1 MTASQLLRLYPRGWQ
16 ERYGDEFLATVG
28 DEALRFQQI
37 LNIVSGAID
46 AWLSADVR
54 RSVAG
59 TTQQGVTAMHPSIRA
74 ICGTST
80 YQMTTRDGLIGAAVM
95 LLGTA
100 ILVALGIF
108 AGRAGHPALGEG
120 LKSLSFSVALT
131 LSMPVTFLKGQPW
144 KAQVVICGATLLLLV
159 VATYVATL
167 I

>member
-1 MTASQLLRLYPRGWQ
+1 MTASQLLRLYPRGWR

-37 LNIVSGAID
+37 VNIVSGAID
-46 AWLSADVR
+46 ARLSADVR

-59 TTQQGVTAMHPSIRA
+59 TSQQGVTAMHPSLKA
-74 ICGTST
+74 LCGTGD
-80 YQMTTRDGLIGAAVM
+80 YRMTTRDGLIGAAVM

-100 ILVALGIF
+100 ILVALGIL
-108 AGRAGHPALGEG
+108 ANRAGHPAMGEA

-131 LSMPVTFLKGQPW
+131 LSMPATFLKGQPW
-144 KAQVVICGATLLLLV
+144 KAQFVICGATLLLLV

>member
-1 MTASQLLRLYPRGWQ
+1 MTASQLLRLYPRGWRD
-16 ERYGDEFLATVG
+16 RYGDEFLATIG

-59 TTQQGVTAMHPSIRA
+59 STQQGVTAMHPSLKA
-74 ICGTST
+74 LCGTRT
-80 YQMTTRDGLIGAAVM
+80 YQMTTRDGLIGATVM

-100 ILVALGIF
+100 MLVALGIL
-108 AGRAGHPALGEG
+108 ATRSGHLALGEG

-144 KAQVVICGATLLLLV
+144 KAQLVICGATLLLLV